1 MAFDRQVSAITL
13 TGSILS
19 SLATLGVLCCFVVF
33 RKNQRTFRHALVLNL
48 TIAGKYRFTYSILL
62 G

>member
-1 MAFDRQVSAITL
+1 MAFDRQVASITL

-19 SLATLGVLCCFVVF
+19 FVATFCVLCCFVVF

-48 TIAGKYRFTYSILL
+48 TIAGKYRSVYPVLL
-62 G
+62 D